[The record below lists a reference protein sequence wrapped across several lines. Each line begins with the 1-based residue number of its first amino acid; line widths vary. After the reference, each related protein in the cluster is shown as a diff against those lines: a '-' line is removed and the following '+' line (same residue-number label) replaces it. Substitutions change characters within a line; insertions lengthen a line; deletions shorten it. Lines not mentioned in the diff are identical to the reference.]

1 MKGLAR
7 LPVTRD
13 YATIVVI
20 IPKRCDKVVIW
31 KTVLDHLVIYF
42 VQSESM
48 QAVLWFLSFGL
59 CPTYWI

>member
-1 MKGLAR
+1 MSE
-7 LPVTRD
+7 TRD
-13 YATIVVI
+13 YATVVVI

-31 KTVLDHLVIYF
+31 KTVLGHLIMYL

-48 QAVLWFLSFGL
+48 QAVLWVLSFGL